1 MNRDQVIESIRK
13 NILTIQSYGIDSIGI
28 FGSVA
33 RNENTHNSDLDVLVS
48 FRDGELNLDSY
59 MDLKFYL
66 ENLFSCKVDLV
77 TVSSIKPYFK
87 ERILQEVVY
96 AA

>member
-1 MNRDQVIESIRK
+1 MTRDQVLDNIRK
-13 NILTIQSYGIDSIGI
+13 NLRTIKSFGIESIGI

-33 RNENTHNSDLDVLVS
+33 RNENNQESDLDVLVN
-48 FRDGELNLDSY
+48 FREGQLTLDSY

-66 ENLFSCKVDLV
+66 ENLFNCKVDLV
-77 TVSSIKPYFK
+77 TKSSIKPYFK
-87 ERILQEVVY
+87 EKILQEVVY

>member
-1 MNRDQVIESIRK
+1 MNREQVLENIRK
-13 NILTIQSYGIDSIGI
+13 NIGTIQSFGIDSIGL

-33 RNENTHNSDLDVLVS
+33 RDENTQNSDLDILVNY
-48 FRDGELNLDSY
+48 RDGQLNLDSY

-66 ENLFSCKVDLV
+66 ENLFQCKVDLV
-77 TVSSIKPYFK
+77 TKSSIKPYLK
-87 ERILQEVVY
+87 SRILEEVIY

>member
-1 MNRDQVIESIRK
+1 MNREQVLGNIRK

-33 RNENTHNSDLDVLVS
+33 RNENTPNSDLDVLVS
-48 FRDGELNLDSY
+48 FRDGQLNLDTY

-66 ENLFSCKVDLV
+66 ESLFNCKVDLV

-87 ERILQEVVY
+87 EQILQEVVY